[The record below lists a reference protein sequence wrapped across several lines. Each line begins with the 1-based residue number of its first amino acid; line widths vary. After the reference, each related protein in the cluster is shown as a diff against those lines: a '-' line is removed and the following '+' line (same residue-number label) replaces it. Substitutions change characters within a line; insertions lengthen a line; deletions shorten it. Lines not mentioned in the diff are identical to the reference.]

1 MTQPYHVD
9 RKRYD
14 MKTKFLWTLGEAK
27 SRSRYILK
35 KASGKIAKA
44 FEQKLEQLLIK
55 LYSSRAIH
63 SDESRLRLAS
73 HLDCI
78 RYSKSAWINAQG
90 VYPGREKNYKNPE
103 NLSAII
109 TMEYHR
115 IEKSLSMPMQKKGS
129 GQDAVVRLIWAL
141 QHQLEESGI
150 SPEGRISLKVLET
163 YLKETPLSLL
173 NDQTLALLTCYEEI
187 KREYAKY
194 ELPLKNVGRIRID
207 SKELFRKSNLEN
219 RLFLQTRH
227 SIRDFKDDPVDEA
240 LIKNICSLAMTAP
253 SVCNRQAWKLYAFT
267 NKKHI
272 LELLALQNG
281 NRGFADRIPLLFI
294 VAADLRRFVSVEERN
309 QPWVDGGLFAM
320 NLMLSLHSYGLGSC
334 PLNWCA
340 SLLNDDRLRSLLNI
354 PNHEV
359 ILMYVA
365 AGYLPREL
373 AVTESPRR
381 SVESIL
387 SINPPLHLS
396 ESIKSSTPY

>member
-1 MTQPYHVD
+1 
-9 RKRYD
+9 
-14 MKTKFLWTLGEAK
+14 
-27 SRSRYILK
+27 
-35 KASGKIAKA
+35 
-44 FEQKLEQLLIK
+44 
-55 LYSSRAIH
+55 
-63 SDESRLRLAS
+63 
-73 HLDCI
+73 
-78 RYSKSAWINAQG
+78 
-90 VYPGREKNYKNPE
+90 
-103 NLSAII
+103 
-109 TMEYHR
+109 MEYHR

>member
-1 MTQPYHVD
+1 
-9 RKRYD
+9 
-14 MKTKFLWTLGEAK
+14 
-27 SRSRYILK
+27 
-35 KASGKIAKA
+35 
-44 FEQKLEQLLIK
+44 
-55 LYSSRAIH
+55 
-63 SDESRLRLAS
+63 
-73 HLDCI
+73 
-78 RYSKSAWINAQG
+78 
-90 VYPGREKNYKNPE
+90 
-103 NLSAII
+103 
-109 TMEYHR
+109 
-115 IEKSLSMPMQKKGS
+115 
-129 GQDAVVRLIWAL
+129 
-141 QHQLEESGI
+141 
-150 SPEGRISLKVLET
+150 
-163 YLKETPLSLL
+163 
-173 NDQTLALLTCYEEI
+173 
-187 KREYAKY
+187 
-194 ELPLKNVGRIRID
+194 
-207 SKELFRKSNLEN
+207 
-219 RLFLQTRH
+219 
-227 SIRDFKDDPVDEA
+227 
-240 LIKNICSLAMTAP
+240 
-253 SVCNRQAWKLYAFT
+253 
-267 NKKHI
+267 
-272 LELLALQNG
+272 LLALQNG